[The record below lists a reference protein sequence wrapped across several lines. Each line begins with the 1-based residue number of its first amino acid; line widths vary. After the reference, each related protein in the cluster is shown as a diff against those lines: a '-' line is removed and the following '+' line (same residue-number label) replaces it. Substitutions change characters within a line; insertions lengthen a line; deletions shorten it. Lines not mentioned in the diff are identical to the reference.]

1 MLWIA
6 AGGFALV
13 ILLARLLIR
22 EKDHFRHSD
31 AEAQQSTLDHS
42 LHGNALDGFRQLFKS
57 PYAINQ
63 AAFMLLMT
71 WVSTVAYFFQTD
83 LIARA
88 FTAVESRA
96 QALADIDLVVNICTA
111 AILTFG
117 LGRFVQRFGVTAGL
131 VLNPL
136 IMFVAFI
143 GIAISPTIAVIQL
156 LQVVRRVSQYAI
168 ARPSREICFT
178 VVEQS
183 NRYKAKNVIDTV
195 VYRFGD
201 VSAAWVQAGLRG
213 LGYGLDGA
221 AAVGVGASV
230 LWGAVA
236 TGLGRQYEK
245 LRARQDSARDMNY
258 SETSKEIP

>member
-1 MLWIA
+1 M
-6 AGGFALV
+6 
-13 ILLARLLIR
+13 
-22 EKDHFRHSD
+22 
-31 AEAQQSTLDHS
+31 
-42 LHGNALDGFRQLFKS
+42 
-57 PYAINQ
+57 
-63 AAFMLLMT
+63 
-71 WVSTVAYFFQTD
+71 
-83 LIARA
+83 
-88 FTAVESRA
+88 
-96 QALADIDLVVNICTA
+96 VNICTA

-143 GIAISPTIAVIQL
+143 GIAISPTIFVIQL

-221 AAVGVGASV
+221 AAVGVGASI
-230 LWGAVA
+230 LWGA
-236 TGLGRQYEK
+236 GGD
-245 LRARQDSARDMNY
+245 RARPS
-258 SETSKEIP
+258 I